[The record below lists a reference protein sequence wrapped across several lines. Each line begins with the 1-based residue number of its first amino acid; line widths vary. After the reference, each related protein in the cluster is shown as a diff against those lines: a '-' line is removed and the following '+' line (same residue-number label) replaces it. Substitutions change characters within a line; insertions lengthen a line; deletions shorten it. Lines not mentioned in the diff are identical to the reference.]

1 MYQEESLNK
10 VKQSKSHFSIS
21 FKTSNLTVTL
31 KPYYLKNAGL
41 TLRSQPH
48 LSSRISKSENFQGSC

>member
-10 VKQSKSHFSIS
+10 VKQSKSHFPIS

-31 KPYYLKNAGL
+31 KPYYLKNAEV
-41 TLRSQPH
+41 TAPSV
-48 LSSRISKSENFQGSC
+48 